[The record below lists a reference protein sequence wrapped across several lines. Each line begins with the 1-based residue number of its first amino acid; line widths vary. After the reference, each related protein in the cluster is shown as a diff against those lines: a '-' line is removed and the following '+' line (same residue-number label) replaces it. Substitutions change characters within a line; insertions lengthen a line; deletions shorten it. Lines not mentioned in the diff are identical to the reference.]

1 MVSKAPLYLYDD
13 PSQYLSDD
21 DAPTDLARSPGQRDA
36 VDPQS
41 LPPVLR
47 IAEAARLLRVNRKTL
62 YELVQKNALPGAR
75 RVGHVI
81 RIDRDAVLDWL
92 KGQGRV
98 SRRHE

>member
-1 MVSKAPLYLYDD
+1 MGNAPLYLYDD
-13 PSQYLSDD
+13 PNEYLGSD
-21 DAPTDLARSPGQRDA
+21 DAPTEPRPVREWREGSEPK
-36 VDPQS
+36 S

-47 IAEAARLLRVNRKTL
+47 IREAAQLLRVNRKTL

-81 RIDRDAVLDWL
+81 RIDRDAVLEWL

-98 SRRHE
+98 SRRCE